1 MTCDA
6 IEIEKR
12 PISIRGKPGR
22 QIKTVRER
30 KIARLKQPDAGNK
43 IA

>member
-12 PISIRGKPGR
+12 PITIRGKPGR
-22 QIKTVRER
+22 QIKTVRAENSEAKAARSR
-30 KIARLKQPDAGNK
+30 K
-43 IA
+43 